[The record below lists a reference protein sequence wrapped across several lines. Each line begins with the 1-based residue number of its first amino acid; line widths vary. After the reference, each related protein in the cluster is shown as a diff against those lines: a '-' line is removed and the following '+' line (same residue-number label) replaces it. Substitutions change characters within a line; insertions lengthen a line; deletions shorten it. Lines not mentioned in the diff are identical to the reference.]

1 MDHDDAILRAIIE
14 DPDDDAPRLV
24 YADWVDER
32 GQPERAELIRVE
44 CQLGR
49 LLGSGPIRHH
59 LECRARQLLCISDGV
74 FKFEGHLSEPMEA
87 RDHELLAAHGARWAE
102 PLHGLV
108 DYLGFRRGFVEEVGI
123 RGRAFLGAAGDL
135 FRFAPVRHASFSR
148 VPPVLAPHLAASPHL
163 ARLRSV
169 SLAHN
174 RIGPRGARALG
185 ESPHLAGLRT
195 LELTHCH
202 IGDAGLAALL
212 SSPRLAGLEALHLWN
227 NDLGPAGTR
236 LLASP
241 RTLPR
246 LEYLSAGCN
255 KFGAAGEGMLRER
268 FGNRVRL
275 GLWEWAPG

>member
-1 MDHDDAILRAIIE
+1 MGHDDVFLRAIIE

-24 YADWVDER
+24 YADWLDEH

-74 FKFEGHLSEPMEA
+74 FKFEGHLSEPLEA
-87 RDHELLAAHGARWAE
+87 RDRDLLAAHGGRWAE

-108 DYLGFRRGFVEEVGI
+108 DSLAFRRGFVEEVGI
-123 RGRAFLGAAGDL
+123 RGRAFPAEAGDL
-135 FRFAPVRHASFSR
+135 FRLVPVRHASFSH
-148 VPPVLAPHLAASPHL
+148 VSPVLAPHLAASPHL
-163 ARLRSV
+163 ARLRSL

-174 RIGPRGARALG
+174 RVAPRGGRALG

-195 LELTHCH
+195 LELTHCRV
-202 IGDAGLAALL
+202 GDAGLEALL
-212 SSPRLAGLEALHLWN
+212 SSPRLARLEALHLWN
-227 NDLGPAGTR
+227 NDLGPASAR

-255 KFGAAGEGMLRER
+255 QFGAVGERVLRER
-268 FGNRVRL
+268 FGIRVRL